1 MKMIPKYSLLFSL
14 KTNSFKKK
22 SMEAAYCKLRETYR
36 DLVQYVIKIEIGDAS
51 IKAHYNLIYRKK
63 NIKKSI
69 DTQLQEYILDFV
81 DSLQKIS
88 LSDTYWQ
95 DYKFSSHVLDH
106 FRETDVVELSE
117 FARAAAVYFQ
127 EIPSEGEDATEN
139 DSKNSDKEKEP
150 MPDFLKSFINNEAFA
165 KMFEDMTKL
174 GQDKKSDDA
183 DSNAQ
188 NKNNTPIE
196 FPEEIVKLAQEL
208 STEIQIP
215 DFLNMDIKEGG
226 DSASPQKLF
235 EKLTTQEG
243 QSVFRNLIQKTSDK
257 IKNKIDAGEIDEEKI
272 RSSAQDCLKTFLEKN
287 NDLQDLLTKNFP
299 GQAFEML
306 NQTLGKSDRAAC
318 GQSNDA
324 HKASDAR
331 VRLQRKLQNKK
342 KC

>member
-1 MKMIPKYSLLFSL
+1 
-14 KTNSFKKK
+14 
-22 SMEAAYCKLRETYR
+22 MEAAYCNLREKYR
-36 DLVQYVIKIEIGDAS
+36 NLVQYVIKIEIGDAS
-51 IKAHYNLIYRKK
+51 VKAHYNLTYRKK

-69 DTQLQEYILDFV
+69 ETDLHRYSLDLLGL
-81 DSLQKIS
+81 SKEMS

-95 DYKFSSHVLDH
+95 DYNFSEYVLDH
-106 FRETDVVELSE
+106 FRDTDVVELSE
-117 FARAAAVYFQ
+117 FAGATDLYFQ
-127 EIPSEGEDATEN
+127 EMPSEGGDESEKSPRN
-139 DSKNSDKEKEP
+139 LDKENEQ

-165 KMFEDMTKL
+165 KMFQDMAKL
-174 GQDKKSDDA
+174 GKDKKSDDA
-183 DSNAQ
+183 DPNAQ
-188 NKNNTPIE
+188 NSAPIE

-215 DFLNMDIKEGG
+215 DFLNMDGSEAG

-243 QSVFRNLIQKTSDK
+243 QNVFRNLIQKTSDK

-306 NQTLGKSDRAAC
+306 NQTLGKSDRVPC
-318 GQSNDA
+318 GQSNDG